1 MKRSFASIVPG
12 VLALLATLG
21 LAVPVQ
27 AQDQP
32 PQRVIRTYIPPDQ
45 LVSFLPS
52 TPFDRFVE
60 FMNPIFLRVTGKEI
74 VDPETRTEAIGISI
88 SGMHFLDAFEVV
100 LDYKGLRY
108 RETEKHFLI
117 EVVPPNAPGVVDSDA
132 ARVDGAGATVSG
144 GATQIALPAT
154 IGSREIEINAILFE
168 LNHTRLRELG
178 VDWAPI
184 VGQQQQQGGQG
195 GGGGDFGGGEQANRQ
210 GIRLFLKTEDF
221 FDNLGELLQG
231 PSVIDFAQLNRLFR
245 LVETYGAGQTI
256 AQPHLTVQSE
266 KKGRI
271 QIGSDV
277 PVQTR
282 DFSGNTITQFFSTGI
297 IIDVT
302 PTLVETPVADTADA
316 PVAPFIHLDVKV
328 EKSGSRPSTAGLII
342 DRTQANTQSL
352 LLDGEQTI
360 IGGLYSTEEAFSTGG
375 IPLLRSLPLLK
386 YIFGK
391 RVKTVNQKELL
402 IVLQA
407 RLKEPLDFR
416 MAQPFEDDLLNT
428 NRQMIQ
434 DALRRFNEQVSRE
447 MPKPTEYT
455 DEEGSRDRN

>member
-1 MKRSFASIVPG
+1 MKRSFATIAPG
-12 VLALLATLG
+12 LLALLLMPG
-21 LAVPVQ
+21 LATPAQ

-60 FMNPIFLRVTGKEI
+60 FMNPIFQRVTGKEI

-108 RETEKHFLI
+108 RETENHFII
-117 EVVPPNAPGVVDSDA
+117 EAVPPDAPGVVDSDA
-132 ARVDGAGATVSG
+132 ARAATGATTVASSSL
-144 GATQIALPAT
+144 AALPAT
-154 IGSREIEINAILFE
+154 VDSREIEINAILFE
-168 LNHTRLRELG
+168 LNHTRFRELG
-178 VDWAPI
+178 VDWSPI

-195 GGGGDFGGGEQANRQ
+195 GGGGDFGGGEQANQQ
-210 GIRLFLKTEDF
+210 GIRLFLKSDDF
-221 FDNLGELLQG
+221 FDNFGDLLQG
-231 PSVIDFAQLNRLFR
+231 PSIIDFAQLNRLFR
-245 LVETYGAGQTI
+245 LVESYGAGQTI

-302 PTLVETPVADTADA
+302 PTLVETPVADTAGA
-316 PVAPFIHLDVKV
+316 PQAPFIHLDVKV
-328 EKSGSRPSTAGLII
+328 EKSGSRPSASGLII

-352 LLDGEQTI
+352 LLDGEQTV
-360 IGGLYSTEEAFSTGG
+360 IGGLYSTEESFSTGG
-375 IPLLRSLPLLK
+375 IPILRSLPLLK

-391 RVKTVNQKELL
+391 RQKTVNQKELL

-407 RLKEPLDFR
+407 RLKDPLDSR
-416 MAQPFEDDLLNT
+416 MAAPFEGDHLNR
-428 NRQMIQ
+428 NREMLQE
-434 DALRRFNEQVSRE
+434 ALRRFNDRVARE
-447 MPKPTEYT
+447 NAKPTEYQS
-455 DEEGSRDRN
+455 EEGSREEN